1 VRKLFQ
7 ELEQAKQEKARLAR
21 ENAIVENFKSE
32 LAVQKSALAMSD
44 QAKDDLQKAH
54 DALVSELKGI
64 PIPRQPRVRSF
75 S

>member
-1 VRKLFQ
+1 MRKLFQ

-21 ENAIVENFKSE
+21 ENATIENLKGE
-32 LAVQKSALAMSD
+32 LTAQKSALAESD

-64 PIPRQPRVRSF
+64 MTPCQPHV
-75 S
+75 